1 MYRQRLEAIRETIQR
16 LARRLAEAVRIIP
29 PVRLTVI
36 GAVGGTITVT
46 ADGRMLSVRHPERIT
61 VTLPRGARVH
71 VRAAPD
77 PRYRLVAL
85 RIDNVEITEPEHE
98 FIIMSDT
105 TVTAIFEHRFWRV
118 MVMWELVV
126 PEQYRSNRSPRV
138 AAEARI
144 YTYTIAASEEE
155 AERAL
160 EDADELFD
168 ELRDPAS
175 CIPPDSALTSFEA
188 AEESRH
194 AYVDRIPSYGVE
206 VSEVDADEVEELDTI
221 LAYAAIYRMMTV
233 WHTYKW
239 RRDERRNAWE
249 LIERDGRPVA

>member
-1 MYRQRLEAIRETIQR
+1 MYRQRLETLRETVQR
-16 LARRLAEAVRIIP
+16 LARRLAVAVRVIP
-29 PVRLTVI
+29 PVRLTII
-36 GAVGGTITVT
+36 GAIGGTITVT
-46 ADGRMLSVRHPERIT
+46 AEGRTLSVRHPERIT
-61 VTLPRGARVH
+61 ITLPRGASVH

-77 PRYRLVAL
+77 QRYRFVAL

-105 TVTAIFEHRFWRV
+105 TVTAVFEHRFWRV

-126 PEQYRSNRSPRV
+126 PEQHRRKRSPRV

-144 YTYTIAASEEE
+144 YTYTVAASEEE

-160 EDADELFD
+160 EDADELFQ
-168 ELRDPAS
+168 ELRDPAT
-175 CIPPDSALTSFEA
+175 CDPPDSALTSFEA
-188 AEESRH
+188 AEEARH

-221 LAYAAIYRMMTV
+221 FAYAAIYRRAAL
-233 WHTYKW
+233 WHSYKW
-239 RRDERRNAWE
+239 RRDGERRVWR
-249 LIERDGRPVA
+249 LIERDGRPA

>member
-1 MYRQRLEAIRETIQR
+1 MYRQRLETLRETIQR
-16 LARRLAEAVRIIP
+16 LARRLAVAVRVIP
-29 PVRLTVI
+29 PARLTVI
-36 GAVGGTITVT
+36 GAAGGTITVT
-46 ADGRMLSVRHPERIT
+46 AEGRTLSVRHPERVTI
-61 VTLPRGARVH
+61 TLPRGASVH

-98 FIIMSDT
+98 FIIISDT
-105 TVTAIFEHRFWRV
+105 TVTAVFEHRFWRV

-126 PEQYRSNRSPRV
+126 PEQHRGRRSPRV

-144 YTYTIAASEEE
+144 YTYTIAASEDE

-160 EDADELFD
+160 EDADELFQ
-168 ELRDPAS
+168 ELRDPAA
-175 CIPPDSALTSFEA
+175 CDPPDSALTSFEA

-194 AYVDRIPSYGVE
+194 AYVDRVPSYGVE

-221 LAYAAIYRMMTV
+221 LAYAAIYRRAAL
-233 WHTYKW
+233 WHSYKW
-239 RRDERRNAWE
+239 RRDEERRVWR
-249 LIERDGRPVA
+249 LIERDGRPA

>member
-1 MYRQRLEAIRETIQR
+1 MYRQRLETLRETIQR
-16 LARRLAEAVRIIP
+16 LARRLAVAVRVIP
-29 PVRLTVI
+29 PARLTVI

-46 ADGRMLSVRHPERIT
+46 AEGRTLSVRHPERVTI
-61 VTLPRGARVH
+61 TLPRGASVH

-77 PRYRLVAL
+77 PRYRFVAL

-126 PEQYRSNRSPRV
+126 PEQHRGRRSPRV

-160 EDADELFD
+160 EDADELFQ
-168 ELRDPAS
+168 ELRDPAT
-175 CIPPDSALTSFEA
+175 CDPPDSALTSFEA

-194 AYVDRIPSYGVE
+194 AYVDRMPSYGVE

-221 LAYAAIYRMMTV
+221 LAYAAIYRRAAL
-233 WHTYKW
+233 WHSYKW
-239 RRDERRNAWE
+239 RRDEERRVWR
-249 LIERDGRPVA
+249 LIERDGRPA